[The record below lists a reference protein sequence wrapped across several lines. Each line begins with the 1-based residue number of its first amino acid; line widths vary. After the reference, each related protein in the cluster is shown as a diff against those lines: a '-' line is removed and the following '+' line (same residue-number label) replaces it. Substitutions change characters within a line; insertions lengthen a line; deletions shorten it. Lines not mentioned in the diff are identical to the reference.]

1 MNKQGKSLDAEFFN
15 KMYEQNQDPWDF
27 ENSPYEREKYQA
39 TLNAIPKDKYN
50 NVFEIGC
57 SNGVLS
63 EKLARFC
70 QNLLAV
76 DASSIAV
83 KNAQDRLADYQFVSV
98 QEMTIPEN
106 FPQKKFDLILFSEV
120 GYFLDMEDLIAAKD
134 KMIDALLPNGHLLI
148 VHWTPFVEE
157 FPLTG
162 DEVHDLFM
170 ESVGSGTGTLRH
182 LHGRVESQYRLDLFE
197 KN

>member
-1 MNKQGKSLDAEFFN
+1 MGKSGKSLDADFFN

-39 TLNAIPKDKYN
+39 TLDTIPNGKYK

-63 EKLARFC
+63 EKLAKFSEH
-70 QNLLAV
+70 LLAV

-83 KNAQDRLADYQFVSV
+83 RNAQERLAHYDFVEV
-98 QEMTIPEN
+98 REMTVPEN
-106 FPQKKFDLILFSEV
+106 FPNEKFDLILFSEI
-120 GYFLDMEDLIAAKD
+120 GYFLSMEDLITTRD
-134 KMIDALLPNGHLLI
+134 KMIESILPNGHLLI

-170 ESVGSGTGTLRH
+170 ESAGPQGMLKH
-182 LHGRVESQYRLDLFE
+182 LHGKSESQYRLDLFE
-197 KN
+197 KR